1 MVSTDP
7 KSPCDVDDNARRR
20 RFVSGVL
27 PILLAAVLWGSTGT
41 AASFAPPGASALS
54 IGSANMGIG
63 GLVLLAAAGRSVLPL
78 LHGGPRVWRTI
89 VAGAVAVA
97 VYPLAYYKSMDLTGI
112 ATGTVVTVG
121 STPAFTKLCEVIGER
136 ALPHARWVGA
146 SAVSTLGVAL
156 VVLGQ
161 RHPDEGAHG
170 VWETVAGVA
179 LGLLAGA
186 SYAVYSYSGARLI
199 RRGASSRPVM
209 GVMFGVGGLLLI
221 PVLAATGG
229 PLFESGSGLL
239 VAGYLAL
246 VPMAFAYFLFGRGLA
261 HIAAGT
267 AATLILVEPVTAAVL
282 SVAVAGEH
290 LDPLGWG
297 GIVLVGAGL
306 LILDNSK

>member
-7 KSPCDVDDNARRR
+7 KSPCNVDDNARRR

-41 AASFAPPGASALS
+41 AASFAPPEASALS

-161 RHPDEGAHG
+161 RHPDEGAHS

-221 PVLAATGG
+221 PVLAVTGG

-261 HIAAGT
+261 HISAGT

-297 GIVLVGAGL
+297 GIALVGAGL

>member
-1 MVSTDP
+1 MVSTEQTAPHDVEGDP
-7 KSPCDVDDNARRR
+7 RRR
-20 RFVSGVL
+20 RLVSGVL

-41 AASFAPPGASALS
+41 AASFAPAEATALS
-54 IGSANMGIG
+54 IGAANMGIG
-63 GLVLLAAAGRSVLPL
+63 GLLLLAAAGRSALPL
-78 LHGGPRVWRTI
+78 LRGGPRVWRT
-89 VAGAVAVA
+89 VLAGAVAVA
-97 VYPLAYYKSMDLTGI
+97 VYPLAYYNSMDLTGI

-170 VWETVAGVA
+170 TWETVAGVA

-186 SYAVYSYSGARLI
+186 SYAVYSYSGGRLI

-209 GVMFGVGGLLLI
+209 GVMFGVGGLLLL
-221 PVLAATGG
+221 PVLAVTGG
-229 PLFESGSGLL
+229 PLLGSASGLL

-246 VPMAFAYFLFGRGLA
+246 VPMALAYFLFGRGLVHVPA
-261 HIAAGT
+261 ST
-267 AATLILVEPVTAAVL
+267 AATLILVEPVAAAVL

-306 LILDNSK
+306 LILDDRK